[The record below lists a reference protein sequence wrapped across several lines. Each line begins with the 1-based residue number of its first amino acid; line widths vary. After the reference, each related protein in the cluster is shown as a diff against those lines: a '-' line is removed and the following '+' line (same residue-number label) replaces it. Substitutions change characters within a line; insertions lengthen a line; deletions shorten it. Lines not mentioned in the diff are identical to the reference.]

1 MGVFWPCI
9 SPQNII
15 MLTDKNN
22 EVMAKILESL
32 KNDSNKDINLI
43 NHISARLN
51 DIKDEDLKLEES
63 LKILKEIRES

>member
-1 MGVFWPCI
+1 MDVFWLCI
-9 SPQNII
+9 SPQTII

-51 DIKDEDLKLEES
+51 DIKDEDLKLAES